1 MTSLDIFYLVPN
13 IILLGLLFVVLF
25 CRQWIMGKVDSY
37 FKLRLSKELE
47 DYRQELIK
55 ELEFYRTSLLKDVEL
70 YKLNVENKK
79 YITTKI
85 IDRRL
90 EAYEKITELMN
101 KVVIDV
107 TVYSESA
114 DNPQVRLFVEKR
126 LRENMDLLNES
137 IQKYS
142 FYIKLDVDTKITA
155 LNRDVHIT
163 DWNNR
168 TDVEKLL
175 KQFGDLRELLKRD
188 MLITEDFS
196 SLDKKIAE
204 K

>member
-1 MTSLDIFYLVPN
+1 MTFST
-13 IILLGLLFVVLF
+13 
-25 CRQWIMGKVDSY
+25 DS
-37 FKLRLSKELE
+37 LE
-47 DYRQELIK
+47 DYKHKLIK

-101 KVVIDV
+101 KVLIDV
-107 TVYSESA
+107 HVYSESA
-114 DNPQVRLFVEKR
+114 DEPQVQSFVKER
-126 LRENMDLLNES
+126 LRENMDSLNES

-142 FYIKLDVDTKITA
+142 FYIKLDVNIKITT
-155 LNRDVHIT
+155 LNRDVYTT
-163 DWNNR
+163 DWNNS
-168 TDVEKLL
+168 TDVAKLL

-188 MLITEDFS
+188 MLVTEDFS

>member
-1 MTSLDIFYLVPN
+1 MTGFNIFNIVTN
-13 IILLGLLFVVLF
+13 IILLGLLLVGFF
-25 CRQWIMGKVDSY
+25 CRQWIMGKIDSY
-37 FKLRLSKELE
+37 FKLRLSTELE
-47 DYRQELIK
+47 DYKHKLIK

-101 KVVIDV
+101 KVIVDV
-107 TVYSESA
+107 HVYSESA
-114 DNPQVRLFVEKR
+114 NNPEVRSIVEGR
-126 LRENMDLLNES
+126 LRKNIDSLNES

-142 FYIKLDVDTKITA
+142 FYIRLDVDTKITA
-155 LNRDVHIT
+155 LNRDVSIT

-168 TDVEKLL
+168 PDVAKLL

-188 MLITEDFS
+188 MLVTEDFS
-196 SLDKKIAE
+196 SLDKKIKE